1 MNGVSPEAKTQ
12 RFAEVI
18 TDQRSE
24 EEDERERER
33 QGERGGRR
41 RVAGFDWSRWI

>member
-33 QGERGGRR
+33 ERETGRE
-41 RVAGFDWSRWI
+41 RWKEKGSWI